1 MVQSLIGVEVEFLE
15 LIHTNDFRTSN
26 RGFFLL
32 NQTKLNDTYYE
43 GSPSLENFCA
53 RILLQELSNNSLVGD
68 Y

>member
-15 LIHTNDFRTSN
+15 LIQMTS
-26 RGFFLL
+26 GLQDFFLL